1 MTISM
6 HSSLTCEKWR
16 IALVEN
22 ILANGPC
29 FDLLTPITIEH
40 RLVGNWDTSDQIDGI
55 NLN

>member
-40 RLVGNWDTSDQIDGI
+40 RLVGNWDTSDQIEE
-55 NLN
+55 